1 MRSLKRDIA
10 STIHVPF
17 VPWRAF
23 PCSRFGSRC
32 AGSHRNPAHVS
43 GTYPAGIIERAI
55 PFRNDQRKQ
64 KVLLTRNMISKR
76 ATVCRAVRRGL
87 PLYARVLSE
96 TIHRPVTRCMSVV
109 PGARNRRISRRLHF
123 IPIADVKRR
132 TPIYARQSAGTT
144 GCCVFLLQT
153 KFSYIFFKRMISY
166 LPLHLKEI

>member
-1 MRSLKRDIA
+1 MVGTLKIFLISIIRSFFLLFNGLIFQYRSFSFEHLRSLKRDIA
-10 STIHVPF
+10 STIHIPF

-32 AGSHRNPAHVS
+32 VDSHRNPAHVS

-64 KVLLTRNMISKR
+64 KVLLTRNMISRR

-96 TIHRPVTRCMSVV
+96 TIHRFVTRRMSVMLS
-109 PGARNRRISRRLHF
+109 ACNRRISRRLHF
-123 IPIADVKRR
+123 ILIVDIKCRA
-132 TPIYARQSAGTT
+132 PIYAQ
-144 GCCVFLLQT
+144 
-153 KFSYIFFKRMISY
+153 
-166 LPLHLKEI
+166 